1 MYPFTFKVEF
11 YEESDHVVLT
21 ECGVLFADTYTG
33 AVRILEK
40 RYINIIC
47 IHHLFGMEA
56 DDVVIISEDTMKEI
70 EEQH

>member
-21 ECGVLFADTYTG
+21 ECGVLFADTYTD

-40 RYINIIC
+40 RYIDIIC

-56 DDVVIISEDTMKEI
+56 DDVVILSEDAMKEI

>member
-40 RYINIIC
+40 RYVNIIC

-56 DDVVIISEDTMKEI
+56 DDVVILSEDAMKEI